1 MDIWKKDKYLEITC
15 QSTKTGN
22 FVKLK
27 YSILDTDIA
36 DRWVALIDK
45 NNAVGNKLRYN
56 YRKILSDS
64 EIEEQFV
71 AFKAN
76 IDFINSNYDRHLTE
90 IESVEQLRLNA
101 NILNDLHE
109 EFEVYGDRLQKF
121 IDDGYFNNPKASPEY
136 NPKWPGDVHDKVLHE
151 CFLKINEQIH
161 NFEAIYRTWNRR
173 ERSICTC
180 LADFMPNKDPKDIL
194 PEDYL
199 HEPLKPEDYLLFDP
213 EHKWGWLYLGYNTL
227 GKHWS
232 SACNDNDIEVVKRKQ
247 IRPQARF
254 AAEMYMSFRNDT
266 PYYSR
271 VALYKW
277 WLENNFSE
285 IIDPRLRLE
294 DLALGFIPVGTL
306 HSYSFDGDVY
316 TFATAITDTNDWNTN
331 IWSKFNSI
339 KDIRIITIN
348 EKNN

>member
-1 MDIWKKDKYLEITC
+1 MDIWKRDKYLEITC
-15 QSTKTGN
+15 KSSKSGH
-22 FVKLK
+22 VLKLK
-27 YSILDTDIA
+27 YSILDIDIA
-36 DRWVALIDK
+36 DRWIDLINK
-45 NNAVGNKLRYN
+45 NNEANNKIRYN
-56 YRKILSDS
+56 YRKILSDA
-64 EIEEQFV
+64 EIQEKFIL
-71 AFKAN
+71 FKSN
-76 IDFINSNYDRHLTE
+76 INFINNNYDRQLTD

-109 EFEVYGDRLQKF
+109 EFEIYGDRLQKF
-121 IDDGYFNNPKASPEY
+121 LDDGYFNNPKASPDY
-136 NPKWPGDVHDKVLHE
+136 NPKWPGDKHDKALHE
-151 CFLKINEQIH
+151 AFLTLNEQIH

-173 ERSICTC
+173 EKSICTC
-180 LADFMPNKDPKDIL
+180 LTDFLPNKNPDDVK

-199 HEPLKPEDYLLFDP
+199 HSPLKPEDYLLFDP

-271 VALYKW
+271 VSLYKW
-277 WLENNFSE
+277 WMDNNFSE

-294 DLALGFIPVGTL
+294 DLALGFIPVGNL
-306 HSYSFDGDVY
+306 HSYSFDGSVY
-316 TFATAITDTNDWNTN
+316 TFATAIPDIGDWNSS
-331 IWSKFNSI
+331 IWSRYDSI
-339 KDIRIITIN
+339 DSIRVLTVD
-348 EKNN
+348 KK